1 MFRVYNLY
9 YLPLLFILFT
19 LSISAQTQNTGILRG
34 FLSDS
39 LSGEALPYGNI
50 FIKELNEGTST
61 DNRGYYIFPSLP
73 APGTYTIIVSYVG
86 YASKQIEAKISGSE
100 VAALNIELAPVTI
113 EIQPIEKTAERVDRK
128 KSDLG
133 KYKTTIKE
141 LETIP
146 QGIETDILR
155 SIQNVPGVTFSSDIS
170 ASYFVRGGSNNQN
183 MILLNNAVLY
193 NPFHSLGMFSIV
205 DPEMINSL
213 EFYKGGFP
221 TEYSDRT
228 SSVLDLTTKDG
239 NKNRVGASAA
249 AGLLTAKAAVEGPIP
264 NGSFIITGRKSI
276 SDKVL
281 KKFYNDKDLPVDFY
295 DMSFKFNYSDKEF
308 WENAKFVVHGFFSGD
323 NITDDDPFRAN
334 YNWKNGVY
342 GIRYFQVSDSPLFY
356 ELSYSVSNFYGEAD
370 PKFSSVKPKRNEV
383 KDHTFKGDYKY
394 FYQSKDILSVG
405 LKISDIRTDLYLQ
418 NFSGE
423 IGNIGRAETTNDW
436 SIYAKYQF
444 FRFEN
449 LGIELGTRANL
460 VKLTRDNN
468 YAFPFEPR
476 FSLAYN
482 LSPAVKIQVSVGVFN
497 QSLTTLT
504 DEDEV
509 ISIFEPWLI
518 IPEYIGTT
526 KSFNYTAGI
535 DLILSRFINLK
546 LEGYYKKTINVPLLN
561 KNKIFSSDPDMI
573 SAVSRAY
580 GAELFNRITLNNI
593 IFTSTYALAW
603 VRNTAFNITYSPRFD
618 IRNSLNLLLQAN
630 MGDGWSFSVM
640 WNYKSGFPFTKL
652 LGYYPKFHFDDAPD
666 YYSILDYYSRFTL
679 LDRRNTG
686 KAPDYHRLDLSVS
699 KKFTWQYL
707 NLSID
712 ISALNLYN
720 RENLFYFGRET
731 GERINMLPF
740 LPSVTIKVEI

>member
-1 MFRVYNLY
+1 MTSV
-9 YLPLLFILFT
+9 
-19 LSISAQTQNTGILRG
+19 SGAQTKGILRG
-34 FLSDS
+34 FLTDS
-39 LSGEALPYGNI
+39 LSGESLPYGNI
-50 FIKELNEGTST
+50 LIKEINEGTFT
-61 DNRGYYIFPSLP
+61 DNRGYYLFPSIP
-73 APGTYTIIVSYVG
+73 SAGTYTVNASYIG
-86 YASKQIEAKISGSE
+86 YASKQVKVEITGKEAA
-100 VAALNIELAPVTI
+100 VLNIELSPVTI
-113 EIQPIEKTAERVDRK
+113 EIETIEKTAERIDSK
-128 KSDLG
+128 EPDLSRF
-133 KYKTTIKE
+133 KTTIKE
-141 LETIP
+141 LESIP

-155 SIQNVPGVTFSSDIS
+155 SIQNVPGVTTSSDIS

-183 MILLNNAVLY
+183 LILLNNSVLY
-193 NPFHSLGMFSIV
+193 NPFHALGMFSII

-239 NKNRVGASAA
+239 NKNRVAAAAA
-249 AGLLTAKAAVEGPIP
+249 AGLLTTKAAFEGPIP
-264 NGSFIITGRKSI
+264 DGSFIITARKSI
-276 SDKVL
+276 SNQVL
-281 KKFYNDKDLPVDFY
+281 RKFYNDKDLPVDFY
-295 DMSFKFNYSDKEF
+295 DMSFKLNYTNKEF
-308 WENAKFVVHGFFSGD
+308 WPNAKFVIHGFFSD
-323 NITDDDPFRAN
+323 DHISNDDPNKAN
-334 YNWKNGVY
+334 YKWKNGVY

-356 ELSYSVSNFYGEAD
+356 ELSYYVSNFYGEAD
-370 PKFSSVKPKRNEV
+370 PKLSAVKPKRNELR
-383 KDHTFKGDYKY
+383 DHTFKGDYKY

-405 LKISDIRTDLYLQ
+405 LKISDIRTDLYLK
-418 NFSGE
+418 NLYRE
-423 IGNIGRAETTNDW
+423 TGNIGRAETTNDW
-436 SIYAKYQF
+436 SLYAKYQL

-449 LGIELGTRANL
+449 LGIELGTRVNL

-468 YAFPFEPR
+468 YSFPFEPR

-482 LSPAVKIQVSVGVFN
+482 FTPELKFQVSAGVFN

-535 DLILSRFINLK
+535 DLILSRFINTK

-561 KNKIFSSDPDMI
+561 NKKIFPSDPDMI

-580 GAELFNRITLNNI
+580 GTELLNRISAGI
-593 IFTSTYALAW
+593 INFTAAYSLAW
-603 VRNTAFNITYSPRFD
+603 VRNTIADLSYSPRYD
-618 IRNSLNLLLQAN
+618 IRHSLNLLLQAN
-630 MGDGWSFSVM
+630 TGEGWSFSLM

-652 LGYYPKFHFDDAPD
+652 IGYYPKFQFDDAPD

-679 LDRRNTG
+679 LDQRNTG
-686 KAPDYHRLDLSVS
+686 KTPDYHRLDLSIS
-699 KKFTWQYL
+699 KKFSWRVL
-707 NLSID
+707 DLSVD

-720 RENLFYFGRET
+720 RENLFYFDRET

-740 LPSVTIKVEI
+740 LPSITVKVEI